1 MLTAKRFGFVACC
14 LFAVTAAACNGR
26 ASGPTG
32 PTGSSGATITG
43 VVNGGRLAALSA
55 PAASGLTAA
64 AAPSG
69 MTVTVLGTNISA
81 VVDVL
86 GAFELAGVPGGTVR
100 LEFRDGGTTATL
112 QLSDVGDQ
120 DLVQIQVTVTG
131 SNAAILEEVRTTG
144 KVTLCHTTGNG
155 SYHAIEVSASAEPA
169 HRAHGDGKVGDPVPA
184 DTTKVFDASC
194 QPVTLGVRIKKSTN
208 GEDADSAPGPRLEVG
223 STVTWTY
230 VVTNTGQVG
239 LTEVVVTDDR
249 GVAVSC
255 PATSVAVGGSMTCTG
270 SGVATAGQYR
280 NVGMVTA
287 KSTAGT
293 VTHSDASHY
302 FGELPATADDGP
314 KVKLCHRTGN
324 GSYHLIEVG
333 ISAEPA
339 HRAHGDAKIGEDVP
353 NQAGKRFG
361 DGCAVVSR

>member
-1 MLTAKRFGFVACC
+1 MLIAKRFGYVACC
-14 LFAVTAAACNGR
+14 LLTVTTVACGGR

-43 VVNGGRLAALSA
+43 VVNGGKLAALGGDVST
-55 PAASGLTAA
+55 GLTAA

-69 MTVTVLGTNISA
+69 MTVTVLGTSISA

-86 GAFELAGVPGGTVR
+86 GAFELVGVPGGTVR
-100 LEFRDGGTTATL
+100 LEFRDGATTATV
-112 QLSDVGDQ
+112 QLSNVGDQ
-120 DLVQIQVTVTG
+120 DLVVIQVTVSG
-131 SNAAILEEVRTTG
+131 GNAAIVEEVRTTG
-144 KVTLCHTTGNG
+144 KVSLCHSTGNG

-169 HRAHGDGKVGDPVPA
+169 HRAHGDGKVGDVVPA
-184 DTTKVFDASC
+184 DSAKVFDASC
-194 QPVTLGVRIKKSTN
+194 QPVTLGVRVKKSTN
-208 GEDADSAPGPRLEVG
+208 GEDADSAPGPRLQVG

-230 VVTNTGQVG
+230 VVTNTGQVA
-239 LTEVVVTDDR
+239 LTEVAVDDDR
-249 GVAVSC
+249 GVAVTC
-255 PATSVAVGGSMTCTG
+255 PAMSLAVGQSMTCTG

-280 NVGMVTA
+280 NVGTVTA
-287 KSTAGT
+287 KSTAGP

-302 FGELPATADDGP
+302 FGELPATPNDGP
-314 KVKLCHRTGN
+314 KVQLCHRTGN

-353 NQAGKRFG
+353 NQPGKKFG
-361 DGCAVVSR
+361 DGCVVR